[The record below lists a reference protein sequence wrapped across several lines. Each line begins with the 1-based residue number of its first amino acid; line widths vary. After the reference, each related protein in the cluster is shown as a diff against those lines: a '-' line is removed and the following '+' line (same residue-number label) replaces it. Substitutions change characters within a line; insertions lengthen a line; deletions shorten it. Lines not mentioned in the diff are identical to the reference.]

1 MSVPAVIET
10 ARLRLRPLRLEDAA
24 DVSAL
29 MTPNVSRWVATWP
42 SPFSIAAATERLT
55 RAIAGNAAG
64 TAYSRVAERKSD
76 GAFMGWLGIAVM
88 DEAARIG
95 SMGYWLGEPFHGQG
109 YLTEALPPFVAGAI
123 AALHLKHLDAGAQVD
138 NAASLAALK
147 RLGMQF
153 VEERMDQ
160 TPIRPD
166 PELVAFYRL
175 DCMAFRPSR

>member
-1 MSVPAVIET
+1 VNET
-10 ARLRLRPLRLEDAA
+10 TDLARVRLRPLRLSDAPA
-24 DVSAL
+24 VSAL
-29 MTPNVSRWVATWP
+29 ITPNVSRWVATCP
-42 SPFSIAAATERLT
+42 SPFSLEAATERLT
-55 RAIAGNAAG
+55 RALAANEAG
-64 TAYSRVAERKSD
+64 TAFSRVAERKSD

-123 AALHLKHLDAGAQVD
+123 AALRLKHLDAGAQVD

-147 RLGMQF
+147 RLGMRF

-166 PELVAFYRL
+166 PELCAFYRL
-175 DCMAFRPSR
+175 DCSAFRPSR